1 MGKRHFRDTLLDLV
15 DRNALEHPGVLA
27 TVDGDSRLSW
37 SRYREQARA
46 IALALGD
53 LGVRHGDVVGLQMC
67 NRAEHVLSD
76 IGALMA
82 GAVPVSF
89 YNTLSEEQLSY
100 VAHDSAATVVIVD
113 AAHVPLWQ
121 KLRATLPAL
130 RHVVALDLDLAQ
142 PLPDGV
148 IPFSE
153 LVETAQAQLLDR
165 GPEVDKSISRVR
177 SDDPLTVVYTS
188 GTTGPPKGTI
198 ITHEGV
204 LWVLAEVYRHITEHI
219 GGPIPVGWTTVSY
232 LPLAHV
238 AERVFSHYQAITR
251 VITVTY
257 VRNLTDLPHVL
268 PSARPYLFLGVPRVW
283 EKVYSK
289 VRERLVESRSP
300 VRRLI
305 GRTAI
310 SVAYEMGTE
319 RYGGAPAGRRAHLL
333 YPIME
338 RIVYQKIRA
347 TLGLD
352 RVVLAVSGAAS
363 LSDDITAFFA
373 GMGINIS
380 DAYGMT
386 ESSAMLTG
394 TPLDAPRLG
403 TVGRPLLGL
412 ELKIAE
418 DGEILVRGPNITPG
432 YLNRPDATEEAIDA
446 AGWLHTGDL
455 GSLDDDG
462 YLSLIGRKKELINTA
477 SGKTI
482 SPSNVEMVLSERSS
496 LVGTVYV
503 HGDQKPCL
511 VALVSLDPG
520 WPDWCAERG
529 IEVGSCA
536 EAVAHG
542 RVRLEVARTIGAG
555 NATLSRVEQV
565 KNWVLLEDVWSSES
579 GELTPTMKLKRS
591 VIVERYWDEIEQLY
605 DPLTAESWADD

>member
-1 MGKRHFRDTLLDLV
+1 MGKRHLRDTLLDLV

-37 SRYREQARA
+37 SRYRERARA

-53 LGVRHGDVVGLQMC
+53 LGVRHGDVVGLQMS
-67 NRAEHVLSD
+67 NRTEHVLSD

-89 YNTLSEEQLSY
+89 YNTLSEEQLRY
-100 VAHDSAATVVIVD
+100 VAHDSAATAVIVD
-113 AAHVPLWQ
+113 AHHVPLWR

-130 RHVVALDLDLAQ
+130 RHVVALDLDLTR
-142 PLPDGV
+142 PIPEGV

-153 LVETAQAQLLDR
+153 LVETAEAQLRDR
-165 GPEVDKSISRVR
+165 GLEVDKSISRVR

-198 ITHEGV
+198 ITHESV
-204 LWVLAEVYRHITEHI
+204 LWVLAEVNRQVTEYI
-219 GGPIPVGWTTVSY
+219 GAPVPVGWTTVSY

-238 AERVFSHYQAITR
+238 AERVFSHYHAITR

-257 VRNLTDLPHVL
+257 VRDTTELPHVL
-268 PSARPYLFLGVPRVW
+268 PAVRPYLFLGVPRIW
-283 EKVYSK
+283 EKIYSK

-310 SVAYEMGTE
+310 SVAYQVGTE
-319 RYGGAPAGRRAHLL
+319 RYGGAAAGRRARLL
-333 YPIME
+333 YPVME
-338 RIVYQKIRA
+338 RVVYQKIRA

-352 RVVLAVSGAAS
+352 RLVLAVSGAAS
-363 LSDDITAFFA
+363 LSAEITAFFA
-373 GMGINIS
+373 GVGISIS
-380 DAYGMT
+380 DIYGMT
-386 ESSAMLTG
+386 ESSAMLAA
-394 TPLDAPRLG
+394 TPLEAPRLG
-403 TVGRPLLGL
+403 TVGRPLPGL
-412 ELKIAE
+412 ELKTAE

-432 YLNRPDATEEAIDA
+432 YLNRPDATDEAIDA

-462 YLSLIGRKKELINTA
+462 YLRLIGRKKELINTA

-482 SPSNVEMVLSERSS
+482 SPSNVELVLSERSS
-496 LVGTVYV
+496 LVGAVYV

-511 VALVSLDPG
+511 VALVSLDPS
-520 WPDWCAERG
+520 WPDWCAARG
-529 IEVGSCA
+529 IELGSCA
-536 EAVAHG
+536 EAVADG
-542 RVRLEVARTIGAG
+542 RVRLEIARAIGAG
-555 NATLSRVEQV
+555 NAMLSRGEQV

-579 GELTPTMKLKRS
+579 GELTPTMKLKRN
-591 VIVERYWDEIEQLY
+591 VVVERYLDEIEQLY